1 MFTHILIASDGSQL
15 ADKAVTQGLD
25 VAKALKAKVLVATVT
40 EPWTEIGGACSTS
53 PSVVQEY
60 EQGAG
65 EGARR
70 IAFSI
75 CEAAKT
81 REVACSTLHVWGKHP
96 AEGILDAARK
106 NDCDLIVMASHGR
119 RGLGRILL
127 GSVAQEILVRSTIPV
142 LICC

>member
-1 MFTHILIASDGSQL
+1 MDRSST
-15 ADKAVTQGLD
+15 DKAVTQGLD

-40 EPWTEIGGACSTS
+40 EPWTEIGGGSTTS
-53 PSVVQEY
+53 PSVIQAY
-60 EQGAG
+60 EEGAG
-65 EGARR
+65 ESARR

-127 GSVAQEILVRSTIPV
+127 GSVAREVLVRSPIPV
-142 LICC
+142 LICR

>member
-1 MFTHILIASDGSQL
+1 VL
-15 ADKAVTQGLD
+15 A
-25 VAKALKAKVLVATVT
+25 ATVT
-40 EPWTEIGGACSTS
+40 EPWTEIGGGSTTS
-53 PSVVQEY
+53 PSVIQAY
-60 EQGAG
+60 EEGAG
-65 EGARR
+65 ESARR

-127 GSVAQEILVRSTIPV
+127 GSVAQEVLVRSPIPV
-142 LICC
+142 LICR

>member
-1 MFTHILIASDGSQL
+1 MFTHILIASDGSEL
-15 ADKAVTQGLD
+15 SDNAVAQGLD
-25 VAKALKAKVLVATVT
+25 LAKALKAKVLATTVT
-40 EPWTEIGGACSTS
+40 EPWTETGASMPN
-53 PSVVQEY
+53 PSVAQSY
-60 EQGAG
+60 EEGAG
-65 EGARR
+65 ESARR

-127 GSVAQEILVRSTIPV
+127 GSVAQEVLVRSPIPV
-142 LICC
+142 LICR